1 MTRKRDRF
9 FAGFGAVLFLAS
21 ASIVTII
28 AIISSSGQDDNAA
41 QKPDTTSANC
51 QTSASI
57 ASAALP
63 LPETFKPAGDVT
75 KLETTD
81 LEAGSGAA
89 LKQGDCVQVKYYGSL
104 AKDGTVFDEDF
115 DKPTGLQFPLGA
127 GQVIPGW
134 DQGLQGAKIGATRRI
149 VIPSELAYG
158 DQGTN
163 GIPPKADLVFMVKVL
178 GVTK

>member
-28 AIISSSGQDDNAA
+28 AIISSSGQDNTTTPDPNKAA
-41 QKPDTTSANC
+41 SC
-51 QTSASI
+51 QASASI

-63 LPETFKPAGDVT
+63 LPDTFKPDGDVT

-81 LEAGSGAA
+81 LDAGSGAA
-89 LKQGDCVQVKYYGSL
+89 LKQGDCVQVKYYGTL
-104 AKDGTVFDEDF
+104 AKDGTVFDENF
-115 DKPTGLQFPLGA
+115 DKPTGFQFPLGA

-134 DQGLQGAKIGATRRI
+134 DQGLDGAKIGATRRI
-149 VIPSELAYG
+149 VIPSDLAYG

-163 GIPPKADLVFMVKVL
+163 GIPPKADLVFIVKVL